1 MLSAALAAGLA
12 DDLEKVKIQENR
24 FRTLSASNL
33 VFVVTSSVR
42 SCSGL
47 NCRICVLPDIL
58 IRDQLRIRKMMV
70 ELDAFLNWNAVI
82 GWSSEVQ
89 LSFSLLAACSAV
101 RGVAKLSAT
110 VWMAKPHW
118 IIFAVSPTKKISVI
132 TISVPLSN
140 CLRDVIQRRGNL
152 VTNAT
157 SNILLIS
164 QLNHH

>member
-58 IRDQLRIRKMMV
+58 IRD
-70 ELDAFLNWNAVI
+70 
-82 GWSSEVQ
+82 
-89 LSFSLLAACSAV
+89 
-101 RGVAKLSAT
+101 
-110 VWMAKPHW
+110 
-118 IIFAVSPTKKISVI
+118 
-132 TISVPLSN
+132 
-140 CLRDVIQRRGNL
+140 
-152 VTNAT
+152 
-157 SNILLIS
+157 
-164 QLNHH
+164 